1 MANVLTLTDDDFN
14 TIGDVISEETESE
27 VLSITDGDLD
37 DITLIS
43 EAEEQDIQAVGEQS
57 NYLGGMISG
66 LDESASFNLAREG
79 RSLLTAKVFKN
90 NDWFFG
96 KAFYG
101 DKPWTEEV
109 EEGVGWI
116 SAEEQM
122 GVSDEVWDAMSHSER
137 VKQLHKVSQQQI
149 QEYYNPDVDSA
160 AYMVSKFTG
169 VLTDPTTALAVTSIP
184 AFMTV
189 GAVDASLYEHGT
201 TGELSPTTPLIG
213 GAFGYGGGKLVNK
226 LAVRAETKQATEVL
240 NVLQNEMAVI
250 ATKGNLSPIAILNQA
265 KKNLNL
271 TDEAVDIALGRAN
284 RKLKIPTAK
293 TAREQIE
300 ESSRKQIMPGSKT
313 AFGQSLDKIIEPIS
327 EGIKRISPRI
337 YGKLQQAERLHFE
350 NGHKYAMMV
359 DPFLRKAFQSKQK
372 FLNKQQQTE
381 LNHLMLNAKTVEQE
395 KGIEKFLRNALGDE
409 TLVKDYKMYR
419 QAMNEI
425 HAERIAAGNTK
436 LKHISGFSPRRIVNY
451 NLWYRGLAASER
463 GGIDKMLETESKK
476 LGKKVVELTDDERG
490 KIISKFLTFPSTS
503 KAIKKVTSAQKRKI
517 NKISAGQVNAYED
530 PWHAT
535 HKYIKESQEE
545 IQRFKIFGSKNI
557 DAGDDLNKTVA
568 NFIAQEQKAGRL
580 KGTDVD
586 AMKNYLEARF
596 VFGPQQMNKYL
607 SSIKDTGYMTL
618 LGHPTNAVRQFGDL
632 ALSAWKNGVVN
643 TTVGVYKTISGK
655 GMTAKEMGLLDNI
668 AQEFASDTVTKRGL
682 DFSFKYSGF
691 RSVDALGKG
700 ALVNST
706 LRKSANRMSTRKG
719 QQIFRDEWAAVLG
732 ADDAAKVMD
741 DFKAFKAGTID
752 KPTRL
757 MKDVA
762 FMDLAKIQ
770 PITLLEMP
778 EAYLKNPNG
787 RIMYMLKTFTMKHI
801 NLMRQE
807 GFKQIRNGNTKQG
820 VKSLAVLSS
829 FFTLGN
835 MGVDKVNDLIL
846 GRDTKLED
854 SFWVNLYRNTGLLS
868 KYDVEQMIR
877 TGDVYDIVKDTIIP
891 PFDPMAKGVV
901 EAGQIAGNVAQ
912 GKNWQ
917 SGLKHPGE
925 DFYVN
930 IPIIG
935 RLMKAWID

>member
-1 MANVLTLTDDDFN
+1 MANVLTLTDEDFD
-14 TIGDVISEETESE
+14 TIGDVLPTEAESE
-27 VLSITDGDLD
+27 VLSLTDDDFD
-37 DITLIS
+37 DINLIS
-43 EAEEQDIQAVGEQS
+43 EAEVADIEAVGEHS
-57 NYLGGMISG
+57 NLLGGFISG
-66 LDESASFNLAREG
+66 LDQSASFNIAREG
-79 RSLLTAKVFKN
+79 KSLLSAKVFKN
-90 NDWFFG
+90 NDWLFG
-96 KAFYG
+96 KVFYG

-109 EEGVGWI
+109 EEGFGWI

-122 GVSDEVWDAMSHSER
+122 GVPAEEWDAMSHSER
-137 VKQLHKVSQQQI
+137 VKQLNKVSQQQI

-160 AYMVSKFTG
+160 AYMVSKFAGT
-169 VLTDPTTALAVTSIP
+169 LTDPTTAVAITSVP

-201 TGELSPTTPLIG
+201 TGELSPTTPLL
-213 GAFGYGGGKLVNK
+213 GATFGYGGGKIATK
-226 LAVRAETKQATEVL
+226 LALRAETKQAAEVL
-240 NVLQNEMAVI
+240 NTLQNEMAVV
-250 ATKGNLSPIAILNQA
+250 ASQSNLPPIAILNQA

-271 TDEAVDIALGRAN
+271 TDEAVDNALSKAN

-293 TAREQIE
+293 TAKEQIE
-300 ESSRKQIMPGSKT
+300 ASSKAQIMPGSKS
-313 AFGQSLDKIIEPIS
+313 AIGQSMDKIIEPIS

-337 YGKLQQAERLHFE
+337 YGKLQQAERVHFE

-372 FLNKQQQTE
+372 FLTKEQQTE
-381 LNHLMLNAKTVEQE
+381 LNHLMLNAKTMDQE
-395 KGIEKFLRNALGDE
+395 KGIEKFLRNAVGNE

-419 QAMNEI
+419 QALNEI
-425 HAERIAAGNTK
+425 HAERVAAGNTK
-436 LKHISGFSPRRIVNY
+436 LPKIAGYSPRRIVDY
-451 NLWYRGLAASER
+451 NLWYKGLAASER
-463 GGIDKMLETESKK
+463 GGVDKMLETESKK
-476 LGKKVVELTDDERG
+476 LGKKVIELTDKERG
-490 KIISKFLTFPSTS
+490 EIISKFLKFPSTT
-503 KAIKKVTSAQKRKI
+503 KAIKKVASSQKRKLP
-517 NKISAGQVNAYED
+517 KISAGQINAYED

-545 IQRFKIFGSKNI
+545 IQRYKIFGSKNI

-568 NFIAQEQKAGRL
+568 NYIAQEQKAGRL

-607 SSIKDTGYMTL
+607 AGLKDTGYMTL

-632 ALSAWKNGVVN
+632 ALSAWKNGVFN

-655 GMTAKEMGLLDNI
+655 GMTPKEMGLLDNI
-668 AQEFASDTVTKRGL
+668 AQEFASDTVTKRGV
-682 DFSFKYSGF
+682 DFAFKYSGF

-700 ALVNST
+700 ALVNSS

-719 QQIFRDEWAAVLG
+719 EQLFRDEWAAVLG
-732 ADDAAKVMD
+732 TDDTAKVMK
-741 DFKAFKAGTID
+741 DFKAFKSGTID

-757 MKDVA
+757 MKDIA
-762 FMDLAKIQ
+762 FMDLSKVQ

-807 GFKQIRNGNTKQG
+807 GFKQIRHGDTKKG
-820 VKSLAVLSS
+820 IKSLAVLSS

-846 GRDTKLED
+846 GRDTKLEE
-854 SFWVNLYRNTGLLS
+854 SFWANLWRNTGLMS
-868 KYDVEQMIR
+868 KYDVEQLAKQNTI
-877 TGDVYDIVKDTIIP
+877 YDWATDIPLP
-891 PFDPMAKGVV
+891 PFDPLWDGVS
-901 EAGQIAGNVAQ
+901 EAGKVAWNVAQ

-925 DFYVN
+925 DMYVN

>member
-1 MANVLTLTDDDFN
+1 MANVLTLTDEDFD
-14 TIGDVISEETESE
+14 TIGEVITEQTESE
-27 VLSITDGDLD
+27 VLSLTDDDFD
-37 DITLIS
+37 DIQLIS
-43 EAEEQDIQAVGEQS
+43 DAEVVDIEAVGEHS
-57 NYLGGMISG
+57 NALGGFISG
-66 LDESASFNLAREG
+66 LDQSASFNIAREG
-79 RSLLTAKVFKN
+79 RSLLSAKVFKN
-90 NDWFFG
+90 NDWLFG

-109 EEGVGWI
+109 EEGFGWI
-116 SAEEQM
+116 SVEEQM
-122 GVSDEVWDAMSHSER
+122 GVPAEEWDAMSHSER
-137 VKQLHKVSQQQI
+137 VKQLSTVSQQQI
-149 QEYYNPDVDSA
+149 QQHYNPDVDSA
-160 AYMVSKFTG
+160 AYMVSKFAG
-169 VLTDPTTALAVTSIP
+169 ILTDPTTAVAVTSIP

-201 TGELSPTTPLIG
+201 TGELSPTTPFL
-213 GAFGYGGGKLVNK
+213 GATFGYGGGKLVNK
-226 LAVRAETKQATEVL
+226 LAVRAETKQAGELL
-240 NVLQNEMAVI
+240 NVLQNEMAVV
-250 ATKGNLSPIAILNQA
+250 ATKGNLSPAAILTQA

-271 TDEAVDIALGRAN
+271 TDEAVDIALSKAN
-284 RKLKIPTAK
+284 RKLNIPTAK
-293 TAREQIE
+293 TARQQIE
-300 ESSRKQIMPGSKT
+300 ASSKAQIMPGSKS
-313 AFGQSLDKIIEPIS
+313 AFGQGMDNLIEPIS

-337 YGKLQQAERLHFE
+337 YGKLQQAERVHFE

-372 FLNKQQQTE
+372 FLNKQQQAE

-395 KGIEKFLRNALGDE
+395 KGIEKFLRNALSDE

-419 QAMNEI
+419 QALNEI
-425 HAERIAAGNTK
+425 HAERVAAGNTK
-436 LKHISGFSPRRIVNY
+436 LPNIPGFSPRRVVDY
-451 NLWYRGLAASER
+451 NLWYKGLAASER
-463 GGIDKMLETESKK
+463 GGIDKMLETEAGK
-476 LGKKVVELTDDERG
+476 LGKKVLELTDKERG
-490 KIISKFLTFPSTS
+490 VIMSKFLKVPSTS

-517 NKISAGQVNAYED
+517 PQISAGQVNAYDD

-545 IQRFKIFGSKNI
+545 VQRYKIFGSKNI

-596 VFGPQQMNKYL
+596 VFGPQQMGSFL
-607 SSIKDTGYMTL
+607 ASLKDTGYMTL

-668 AQEFASDTVTKRGL
+668 AQEFASDTMTKRGV
-682 DFSFKYSGF
+682 DFAFKYSGF

-719 QQIFRDEWAAVLG
+719 EQIFRNEWAAILG
-732 ADDAAKVMD
+732 ADDTAKVMK
-741 DFKAFKAGTID
+741 DFKAFKAGEID

-757 MKDVA
+757 MKDIA
-762 FMDLAKIQ
+762 FMDLSKIQ

-787 RIMYMLKTFTMKHI
+787 RVMYMLKTFTMKHI

-807 GFKQIRNGNTKQG
+807 GFKQIRHGDAKKG
-820 VKSLAVLSS
+820 IKSLAVLSS

-854 SFWVNLYRNTGLLS
+854 SFWVNLYRNTGLFS
-868 KYDVEQMIR
+868 KYDVDQMAR
-877 TGDVYDIVKDTIIP
+877 TGEIYDPIKDLIAP
-891 PFDPMAKGVV
+891 PFDPMVKGVV
-901 EAGQIAGNVAQ
+901 EAVQIADNVAQ

-925 DFYVN
+925 DIYVN
-930 IPIIG
+930 IPIVG
-935 RLMKAWID
+935 RLMKAWLD